1 MKERLYMS
9 DKLNPATAMSS
20 STGGSSSGGPEENS
34 RRLLF
39 GAYLDFIRIRFLT
52 MLAYRINYYSGI
64 LIYSL
69 NIGVNYFTWM
79 AIYGN
84 GDSLGGFTATQM
96 TSYVAVSWMARAFY
110 FNNLDREI
118 STDIRD
124 GSIAI
129 QFIRPY
135 NYVLV
140 KMMQGLG
147 EGMFR
152 FLLFMIPGMAI
163 AMLLFP
169 VQLPTAP
176 SAWAGFLVML
186 FFSFLINSQINIITG
201 LSAFFVEN
209 NEGMMRMKRVIVD
222 LFSGLIVPISLFP
235 DWLSSILKVLP
246 FQAITYLPGSVFT
259 GRVQGVGIWNV
270 LGIQVVWFL
279 ALLIPIV
286 WLYHAARQRL
296 FVQGG

>member
-9 DKLNPATAMSS
+9 DKLNAATAMSS
-20 STGGSSSGGPEENS
+20 SSGGSSSGGPQDNS

-39 GAYLDFIRIRFLT
+39 AAYWDFVRIRFLT

-84 GDSLGGFTATQM
+84 GNSLGGFTATQM

-186 FFSFLINSQINIITG
+186 FFSFLINTQINIITG

-235 DWLSSILKVLP
+235 DWLSSVLKVLP

>member
-1 MKERLYMS
+1 MS
-9 DKLNPATAMSS
+9 DKLNAATAMSS
-20 STGGSSSGGPEENS
+20 SSGGSSSGGPPENS

-39 GAYLDFIRIRFLT
+39 GAYMDFIRIRFLT

-270 LGIQVVWFL
+270 LGIQIVWFL